1 MRPHSKSKTGGGELA
16 LHSWN
21 ESGRTTE
28 KWTVARLLSN
38 LPQSVGTSVSQF
50 HWPGRLP
57 SGIPKNISW
66 IALVIALEARRATE
80 DDAIAA
86 HLVRPGP
93 VTYIAP

>member
-1 MRPHSKSKTGGGELA
+1 MNLHCILERKRTNHGEVD
-16 LHSWN
+16 
-21 ESGRTTE
+21 
-28 KWTVARLLSN
+28 VARLLSN